1 MCTSDIYTDS
11 TLVHHESKHIERR
24 GVEKRR
30 RTGGEKGGG
39 PPRRLDGTRASSKA
53 AHAHWEV
60 SSLTSMH
67 QPPPASLKTSPLMG

>member
-24 GVEKRR
+24 GVEKRH

-39 PPRRLDGTRASSKA
+39 PPSKGAQRLCPCPMVAAPRKGIKGVMKQQRVQLLCSSI
-53 AHAHWEV
+53 
-60 SSLTSMH
+60 LTV
-67 QPPPASLKTSPLMG
+67 